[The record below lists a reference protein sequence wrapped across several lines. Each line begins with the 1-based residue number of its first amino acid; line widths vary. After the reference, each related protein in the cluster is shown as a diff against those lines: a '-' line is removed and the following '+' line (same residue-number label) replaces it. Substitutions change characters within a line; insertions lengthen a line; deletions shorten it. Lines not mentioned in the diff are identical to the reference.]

1 MSNYLIKLK
10 KLGVNITLLTSSI
23 VLVACGGGGSDGYFN
38 QDGGS
43 GNGSGSTDGG
53 TTAEVRI
60 SNIELYDT
68 NNLLTRTVTVQGATA
83 KVKVTNA
90 SGQAISSAL
99 VTFSGSGVTFG
110 TTNNA
115 VLTNAEGE
123 ASISLKPSNTT
134 DTGSHQISATV
145 IYNGISSTSSPY
157 YFTLQASNI
166 TLANMTAES
175 TLLESGASTNITLKT
190 QDAVTGINQNDVT
203 VNFSAT
209 CGKFEPSSMVSS
221 NQGDI
226 TTTYTAVNANG
237 NLCEGLQTIT
247 ATGSN
252 TAISNSIQ
260 VNIANIQANS
270 IVYSSDPVNLGI
282 QRSGSASSGQIE
294 YTIYSNGKPATNQD
308 VRIELMRGPEDI
320 SFITPGNRLTKIVKS
335 NSSGKVIINLYP
347 GNKPGPVEIKASLA
361 LNSNIFA
368 LSKNVTISTGRVTQD
383 GLSLSVDKNSL
394 QNDVDG
400 DSATIVA
407 RMVDRVGNP
416 VPDGT
421 SISFVAEGGSIMPN
435 CSTVGGACTVKLI
448 TQNPRPADNRVTVL
462 AYVEGDKTYEDLDGD
477 NLYTAGIDKLS
488 SNIGDFFRDD
498 NEDNI
503 YNSNLGEFLYKRG
516 ASGTACTDSKFVQ
529 PNIPSTCDNN
539 LDAVIRQQLLF
550 AFATD
555 TPTISDISLS
565 NTQFSFKLFGNSA
578 RSVPMPTGTTVAVKV
593 EDNTKNNELSCSAEL
608 RAGGATVPN
617 VFDLKT
623 PSAFRNNE
631 QVNYEYRLKECAAGD
646 TIILGITAPNG
657 KIKSV
662 EYTIR

>member
-335 NSSGKVIINLYP
+335 NSSGKVIINLY
-347 GNKPGPVEIKASLA
+347 
-361 LNSNIFA
+361 
-368 LSKNVTISTGRVTQD
+368 
-383 GLSLSVDKNSL
+383 
-394 QNDVDG
+394 
-400 DSATIVA
+400 
-407 RMVDRVGNP
+407 NP
-416 VPDGT
+416 
-421 SISFVAEGGSIMPN
+421 
-435 CSTVGGACTVKLI
+435 
-448 TQNPRPADNRVTVL
+448 
-462 AYVEGDKTYEDLDGD
+462 
-477 NLYTAGIDKLS
+477 
-488 SNIGDFFRDD
+488 
-498 NEDNI
+498 
-503 YNSNLGEFLYKRG
+503 
-516 ASGTACTDSKFVQ
+516 
-529 PNIPSTCDNN
+529 
-539 LDAVIRQQLLF
+539 
-550 AFATD
+550 
-555 TPTISDISLS
+555 
-565 NTQFSFKLFGNSA
+565 
-578 RSVPMPTGTTVAVKV
+578 
-593 EDNTKNNELSCSAEL
+593 
-608 RAGGATVPN
+608 
-617 VFDLKT
+617 
-623 PSAFRNNE
+623 
-631 QVNYEYRLKECAAGD
+631 CA
-646 TIILGITAPNG
+646 
-657 KIKSV
+657 
-662 EYTIR
+662 